1 MASAAA
7 TLGGLPTVNIE
18 LLRGFGFTCRD
29 DCGLCCYAEPRL
41 RAREKP
47 ALLRIA
53 PATQIVAHDAAE
65 FLSARPD
72 GGACQFLRDRRCRV
86 HTARPA
92 PCREFP
98 VTVHLGTRLQAS
110 LVLSCPGLELGPLR
124 GWRDGPTGP
133 VHGLATEVAAVRERV
148 EPSTARRI
156 DEATRR
162 RARLAR
168 QLADEGRWREEE
180 EVRARVGAEVPF
192 PADADF
198 PVEAPPSA
206 DDGLESL
213 PLFYDARPGPVALAD
228 GLGGWHLLEL
238 RESGGVERTIAVV
251 PPPES
256 PPELTREGKGVLEG
270 YLRYWLA
277 RDALFGFVHIAM
289 LESDEGDVEEW
300 VRSELAAIGAL
311 VLARADVR
319 LRARA
324 GEPRPL
330 GAFEVQEGIRACDQD
345 LLDRAGWGDRL

>member
-53 PATQIVAHDAAE
+53 PAAQIVAHDAAE
-65 FLSARPD
+65 FLAARPD
-72 GGACQFLRDRRCRV
+72 GGACQFLLDRRCRV
-86 HTARPA
+86 HAARPS

-124 GWRDGPTGP
+124 EWRGGPARP

-156 DEATRR
+156 AEATRR

-168 QLADEGRWREEE
+168 QLAEEGRWQEEDD
-180 EVRARVGAEVPF
+180 VRARVAADVPF
-192 PADADF
+192 PTRAEF
-198 PVEAPPSA
+198 PVEAPPAA
-206 DDGLESL
+206 DDGLEAL
-213 PLFYDARPGPVALAD
+213 PLFYDARPGPVALAN
-228 GLGGWHLLEL
+228 GIGGWHLLEL

-251 PPPES
+251 PPPEA
-256 PPELTREGKGVLEG
+256 PPDLTSEGRTVLEG

-277 RDALFGFVHIAM
+277 RDALFGIVQLAM

-300 VRSELAAIGAL
+300 IRGELAAIGAL

-324 GEPRPL
+324 GEARPL
-330 GAFEVQEGIRACDQD
+330 GAFEVQEGIRASDQD
-345 LLDRAGWGDRL
+345 LLDRTGWGDRL